1 MRTYKEKIRDFL
13 YGQHLASTI
22 INALVFRLRY
32 AAILRGIEHSHGA
45 KNKTFLKK
53 YYSTDNSETRMNIEI
68 ARLEPDVE
76 IISPSGD
83 LTKLEIKAT
92 DCDTIEEFF
101 RSSSFGFQSVLDVTE
116 HYPTT
121 RFLFVNLRQQKITSI
136 SGPRIDPLN
145 IDTQRQNWNEPWHWI
160 EGLDTELQFNY
171 WAENFIFDPL
181 CLSAEKIIS
190 KLRQS
195 SNKSDIR
202 NLISEF

>member
-1 MRTYKEKIRDFL
+1 
-13 YGQHLASTI
+13 
-22 INALVFRLRY
+22 
-32 AAILRGIEHSHGA
+32 
-45 KNKTFLKK
+45 
-53 YYSTDNSETRMNIEI
+53 MNIEI

-202 NLISEF
+202 NLISELRRIENEKKKLMQKLQELSIASENLHHMITALENLVPVL